1 MTDTDKQL
9 VDRYWARDETVLLSV
24 SALYGSYLFTVANN
38 ILANVEDSEES
49 VNDTWL
55 SSWNSIPPHRP
66 QMLRTFLAKI
76 TRGHA
81 IDRWRQR
88 KADKR
93 GGDQYTASLAEL
105 EEVVAGL
112 GRPDQ
117 EVESQ
122 VLADLVSCFLEQERP
137 VVRHAFLLRYFHC
150 YRISEIARLLERS
163 EGGISSLLHRTRVK
177 LRSELIRSGWLG
189 YGEDF

>member
-9 VDRYWARDETVLLSV
+9 VDRYWARDETVLASV
-24 SALYGSYLFTVANN
+24 AALYGSYLFTVANN
-38 ILANVEDSEES
+38 ILANAEDSEES

-66 QMLRTFLAKI
+66 QILRTFLAKI

-93 GGDQYTASLAEL
+93 GGDQYTASLTEL
-105 EEVVAGL
+105 EEVVVGC

-122 VLADLVSCFLEQERP
+122 ALADLISRFLEQERP

-150 YRISEIARLLERS
+150 YRISEIARLLGRS
-163 EGGISSLLHRTRVK
+163 EGGIRSLLYRTREK
-177 LRSELIRSGWLG
+177 LRSELISSGWLG
-189 YGEDF
+189 NENSS